1 MSFAIY
7 DDPAAAGHRPPQGH
21 PERPE
26 RYEAAVKRL
35 AEPDFAKLPRRQP
48 NRASREA
55 LERAHPADFVDTILE
70 AERPDGI
77 VMLDGDTGIGPGS
90 TEAALKASGAVVD
103 AVDAVMTDDLARA
116 FCLVRPPGHHAE
128 PARAMGF
135 CFFNHVAIGALHAQ
149 ATYGLERVAIL
160 DFDVHHGNGTQA
172 IFWDKPEFLFA
183 SSHQMPLFPGS
194 GAKAE
199 RGAGNIWNG
208 PLAPGDGGPQFRH
221 VWEDALLPAVDA
233 FRPELILV
241 SAGFDAHRRDPL
253 ANIEAEA
260 EDFGWVTERI
270 VELADIHAS
279 GRVVA
284 SLEGGY
290 DLRGLAESLAAHVQA
305 LSKDV

>member
-1 MSFAIY
+1 MSFAIF
-7 DDPAAAGHRPPQGH
+7 DDPSAAGHRPPDGH

-35 AEPDFAKLPRRQP
+35 SEPDFAKLPRRQP

-55 LERAHPADFVDTILE
+55 LERAHPSDFVDFVLG

-103 AVDAVMTDDLARA
+103 AVDAVMTDDLAR
-116 FCLVRPPGHHAE
+116 
-128 PARAMGF
+128 GF

-149 ATYGLERVAIL
+149 AAYGLERIAIL

-172 IFWDKPEFLFA
+172 TFWDKPEFLFA
-183 SSHQMPLFPGS
+183 SSHQMPLFPGT
-194 GAKAE
+194 GAKSE
-199 RGAGNIWNG
+199 TGAGNIHNG
-208 PLAPGDGGPQFRH
+208 PLAPGDGGAEFRRA
-221 VWEDALLPAVDA
+221 WEDALLPAVDV

-253 ANIEAEA
+253 ANIEAGA

-290 DLRGLAESLAAHVQA
+290 DLRGLAESLAAHLAA
-305 LSKDV
+305 LSEGV

>member
-26 RYEAAVKRL
+26 RYEAAVKCL
-35 AEPDFAKLPRRQP
+35 AEPDFAKLPRRHP

-55 LERAHPADFVDTILE
+55 LERAHPADFVDTILD

-135 CFFNHVAIGALHAQ
+135 CFFNHVAVGALHAQ
-149 ATYGLERVAIL
+149 AAYGLERIAVL

-172 IFWDKPEFLFA
+172 IFWEKPEFLFA

-208 PLAPGDGGPQFRH
+208 PLTPGDGGPQFRH
-221 VWEDALLPAVDA
+221 VWDDALLPAVDA
-233 FRPELILV
+233 FRPKLILV

-305 LSKDV
+305 LSKGV